1 MKLVALQ
8 KQYRTITVYVYL
20 PLSSWSSVLK
30 AALASSSSL
39 SALSLLIISTKQKK
53 EAIKKRTKFGSL
65 NIFGRFCGVFRA
77 WMRFLKRRIYTCDEA
92 LKKSNRRLSTLY
104 ARITFQ
110 KNKLAIGG
118 LHRSK
123 VNSSVRKIYILR
135 SKRDQLRKM
144 QLQGLLASVAHSV
157 ERWSIDIQGRAF
169 NSQPVLHFSQ
179 LVRVGC

>member
-1 MKLVALQ
+1 
-8 KQYRTITVYVYL
+8 
-20 PLSSWSSVLK
+20 
-30 AALASSSSL
+30 
-39 SALSLLIISTKQKK
+39 
-53 EAIKKRTKFGSL
+53 
-65 NIFGRFCGVFRA
+65 
-77 WMRFLKRRIYTCDEA
+77 MRFLKRRIYTCDEA

-169 NSQPVLHFSQ
+169 NSQPVFATGPGWVLKFISFSHSNLACSKNIYISVDNECKCQ
-179 LVRVGC
+179 TLSLIADRVVLYSWLF